1 MDLLQ
6 LNARSKEDQVTADF
20 FTANFRITATAVVG
34 QQRLVDVLSDQRTNY
49 LDLIEIYVSRIDEP
63 AKIVSTFPHGT
74 LAKER
79 IILVLL
85 PTLVEGIVKEEKYFT
100 KTSQGGVKLASP
112 TQDIFSIFISL
123 PSFNINGKLTW
134 RRKLDTTMIMAAQ
147 EKKFMPIFD
156 VTVHNSQ
163 SPDINFKGPISLV
176 NKAKVEILCADDSAE
191 AE

>member
-85 PTLVEGIVKEEKYFT
+85 PVLVEGIVREEQFFT
-100 KTSQGGVKLASP
+100 KTKKGQLQLSAP
-112 TQDIFSIFISL
+112 IQDTFSVFIAL
-123 PSFNINGKLTW
+123 PSLNINGKLIW
-134 RRKLDTTMIMAAQ
+134 RRKLDTTMIMATQ
-147 EKKFMPIFD
+147 EKRFLPVFD

-163 SPDINFKGPISLV
+163 SPEINFKGPISLV

-191 AE
+191 AK